1 VHVLTSVDRETIA
14 ELRARDEFFWLDL
27 VSPSEGDVALLG
39 ELLRLHPVA
48 QEDSREFGQ
57 DPKLDTYDEHVL
69 LVFYTAKPVD
79 VSERCVEPVEVHVHI
94 SGAWVLTVRRV
105 GVPPLERLHEL
116 LVPADTQ
123 EEDYLVYRI
132 LDGLADGFYP
142 AIELI
147 EERVDALEGEV
158 LARVRGEQLER
169 IYRLKQEVHDLQR
182 KVSAQSERFPQGS
195 DAILALPGLSRGS
208 KPYLED
214 VADHLRQVSGELTRQ
229 RDDLM
234 ALTTTYFN
242 ASANRLTARANLL
255 TVAATFFLVWTLV
268 TSFFGQNF
276 GWLVDNISTRTDF
289 LLFGVVGL
297 AVPTLLLAALF
308 WWKRHD
314 WF

>member
-1 VHVLTSVDRETIA
+1 VHVLTSVERETIA

-39 ELLRLHPVA
+39 ELLHLHPVA
-48 QEDSREFGQ
+48 LEDTREFGQ
-57 DPKLDTYDEHVL
+57 DPKLDAYEEHVL

-79 VSERCVEPVEVHVHI
+79 VSERCVEPIEVHVHI
-94 SGAWVLTVRRV
+94 SGGWVLTVRREEF
-105 GVPPLERLHEL
+105 PPLDHLHEL
-116 LVPADTQ
+116 LVPADTAV
-123 EEDYLVYRI
+123 EDYLVYRI

-142 AIELI
+142 AIDLI
-147 EERVDALEGEV
+147 EQRVDALEGEV
-158 LARVRGEQLER
+158 LTRARGVQLER
-169 IYRLKQEVHDLQR
+169 IYRLKQEVHDLER
-182 KVSAQSERFPQGS
+182 KVSAQSERFPAGS

-214 VADHLRQVSGELTRQ
+214 VADHLRQVGGELGRQ

-234 ALTTTYFN
+234 TLTTTYFN
-242 ASANRLTARANLL
+242 ASANRLTARATWL

-276 GWLVDNISTRTDF
+276 GWLVDNISTRSDF
-289 LLFGVVGL
+289 LLFGVGGL
-297 AVPTLLLAALF
+297 AVPTVLLAALF